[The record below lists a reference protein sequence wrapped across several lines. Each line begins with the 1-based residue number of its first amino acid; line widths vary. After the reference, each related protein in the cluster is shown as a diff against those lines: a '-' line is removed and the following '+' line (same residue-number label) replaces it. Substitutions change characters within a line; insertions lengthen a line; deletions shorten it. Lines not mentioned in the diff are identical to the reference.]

1 MGEKN
6 SLSVNYIYLS
16 LANLG
21 VAMHHVNELQRLLVQ
36 NLNWNKARIACLAQI
51 LQALICAR
59 TVNLTQISSFF
70 QSNAKQDSSYRRVR
84 RFFSGFSF
92 DITVII
98 PLILSLFCL
107 KGQLILILDRTNWKW
122 GKRDINI
129 LLLSVAYRG
138 IGIPIF
144 WSVSNSSGTSSTSD
158 RISILKKILQQ
169 IGHRRIYAFLA
180 DREFIGEDWF
190 RFLKRAK
197 IPFVIRI
204 KKNTMAGGIRNYYQ
218 VPILELWKNRG
229 RSKSIINRPVLIW
242 GQLLYVSIHQAKG
255 AKEPMIV
262 VANVQFE
269 DAIGLYRR
277 RWEIETLF
285 GCLKTRGFRMEDTH
299 MTAPEKIEKLL
310 FVLAI
315 AFCWSYRLGVIKD
328 AEEAIPRKT
337 HGRLSKSLFRLGLD
351 WLRSVILSIEKK
363 IDEFRKILKILNTC
377 RLVC

>member
-1 MGEKN
+1 M
-6 SLSVNYIYLS
+6 NYIYLS
-16 LANLG
+16 LGNLG
-21 VAMHHVNELQRLLVQ
+21 VAMHHVNELQRLLFQ
-36 NLNWNKARIACLAQI
+36 SLNWNKARIACLAQI

-70 QSNAKQDSSYRRVR
+70 QSSAKQESSYRRVR
-84 RFFSGFSF
+84 RFFSEFSF
-92 DITVII
+92 DITAIV
-98 PLILSLFCL
+98 PFILTLFCL
-107 KGQLILILDRTNWKW
+107 KGQVILILDRTNWKW

-129 LLLSVAYRG
+129 LLLSIAYRG
-138 IGIPIF
+138 IGIPLF
-144 WSVSNSSGTSSTSD
+144 WSVLNSAATSSTSD

-169 IGHRRIYAFLA
+169 IGHRRIHAFLA

-190 RFLKRAK
+190 RFLKKAK

-204 KKNTMAGGIRNYYQ
+204 KKNTMAGGIRNFYQ

-229 RSKSIINRPVLIW
+229 RSKSIINHPVLIW
-242 GQLLYVSIHQAKG
+242 GHLLYVSISQAKG

-262 VANVQFE
+262 VSNVEFE

-328 AEEAIPRKT
+328 AEKTVPRKA

-351 WLRSVILSIEKK
+351 WLRSALLSIENK
-363 IDEFRKILKILNTC
+363 IDEFRKILNVLTNC

>member
-1 MGEKN
+1 MN
-6 SLSVNYIYLS
+6 HI
-16 LANLG
+16 
-21 VAMHHVNELQRLLVQ
+21 NELQRLLFQ
-36 NLNWNKARIACLAQI
+36 NLNWNKARISCLSQI
-51 LQALICAR
+51 LQGLICAR
-59 TVNLTQISSFF
+59 TVNLTQISTFF
-70 QSNAKQDSSYRRVR
+70 QTNAKQESSYRRVR

-98 PLILSLFCL
+98 PFILTLFCL

-138 IGIPIF
+138 IGIPLF
-144 WSVSNSSGTSSTSD
+144 WSVSSSFGSSSTSE

-169 IGHRRIYAFLA
+169 IGHRRIQAFLA

-190 RFLKRAK
+190 RFLKKAK
-197 IPFVIRI
+197 IPFIIRI

-218 VPILELWKNRG
+218 LPILELWKNRG
-229 RSKSIINRPVLIW
+229 KVKSIINRPVLIW
-242 GQLLYVSIHQAKG
+242 GHLLYVSIFQAKG

-262 VANVQFE
+262 VANIEFE

-299 MTAPEKIEKLL
+299 ITAPEKIEKLL

-315 AFCWSYRLGVIKD
+315 AFCWSYKLGVIKNV
-328 AEEAIPRKT
+328 EKAIPKKT
-337 HGRLSKSLFRLGLD
+337 HGRMSKSLFRLGLD
-351 WLRSVILSIEKK
+351 CLRSAILSIGKK
-363 IDEFRKILKILNTC
+363 IDEFYKIIKFISNWKLACYEIP
-377 RLVC
+377 

>member
-1 MGEKN
+1 MN
-6 SLSVNYIYLS
+6 
-16 LANLG
+16 
-21 VAMHHVNELQRLLVQ
+21 HVNELQRLLFQ
-36 NLNWNKARIACLAQI
+36 TLNWNKARIACLAQI
-51 LQALICAR
+51 LQALICSR
-59 TVNLTQISSFF
+59 TVNLTQISTFF
-70 QSNAKQDSSYRRVR
+70 QSNAKQESSYRRVR

-107 KGQLILILDRTNWKW
+107 KGQVILILDRTNWKW
-122 GKRDINI
+122 GKKNINI

-138 IGIPIF
+138 IGIPLF
-144 WSVSNSSGTSSTSD
+144 WSVSSSSGPSSTSE
-158 RISILKKILQQ
+158 RISILKNILQQ
-169 IGHRRIYAFLA
+169 IGHRRIQAFLA

-190 RFLKRAK
+190 EFLKKAK

-204 KKNTMAGGIRNYYQ
+204 KKNTMAGGIRNFYQ

-229 RSKSIINRPVLIW
+229 RSKSIINHPVLIW
-242 GQLLYVSIHQAKG
+242 GHLLYVSIFQAKG

-262 VANVQFE
+262 VSNVEFE

-285 GCLKTRGFRMEDTH
+285 SCLKTRGFRMEDTH
-299 MTAPEKIEKLL
+299 MTAPERIEKLL

-315 AFCWSYRLGVIKD
+315 AFCWSYKLGVIKD
-328 AEEAIPRKT
+328 AEKAIRRKA

-351 WLRSVILSIEKK
+351 WLRSVALSIEKK
-363 IDEFRKILKILNTC
+363 IDEFRKILKSLTNC
-377 RLVC
+377 RLAC

>member
-1 MGEKN
+1 
-6 SLSVNYIYLS
+6 
-16 LANLG
+16 
-21 VAMHHVNELQRLLVQ
+21 MHHVNELQRLLFQ

-70 QSNAKQDSSYRRVR
+70 QSHAKQESSYRRVR

-92 DITVII
+92 DIAVIV
-98 PLILSLFCL
+98 PLILTLFCL

-122 GKRDINI
+122 GKKDISI
-129 LLLSVAYRG
+129 LLLSVAYKG
-138 IGIPIF
+138 IGIPLF
-144 WSVSNSSGTSSTSD
+144 WSVSSSSGASSTSE

-169 IGHRRIYAFLA
+169 IGHKRIQAFLA

-190 RFLKRAK
+190 RFLKKAK

-229 RSKSIINRPVLIW
+229 RSKSIINHPVLIW
-242 GQLLYVSIHQAKG
+242 GHLLYVSICQAKG
-255 AKEPMIV
+255 AKELMIV
-262 VANVQFE
+262 ASNMEFK
-269 DAIGLYRR
+269 DAIGLYQR

-299 MTAPEKIEKLL
+299 ITAPEKIEKLL
-310 FVLAI
+310 FVLTI
-315 AFCWSYRLGVIKD
+315 AFCWSYKLGIIKD
-328 AEEAIPRKT
+328 VERPIPKKT
-337 HGRLSKSLFRLGLD
+337 HGRPAKSLFRLGLD
-351 WLRSVILSIEKK
+351 WVRSVVLCIEKK
-363 IDEFRKILKILNTC
+363 IDEFRRILKILICCKSMTYSIQ
-377 RLVC
+377 